1 MVPECNRLQSPSC
14 PSAAAPRA
22 IKQPRAV
29 PRAPAWVM
37 LPACV
42 CACTPSE
49 PCLSVSFPCGW
60 LQWLCICLLGVGV
73 PRAIGTHV
81 SQYVSAMNG
90 GSSLT
95 PFSFWFLLNLPQ
107 FEFLD
112 FSQHLRHNH
121 SLRGT
126 LSKIT
131 KLRWARQR
139 EECEWLHKRML
150 LPRLCKTRTR
160 VCVVWSLF
168 KLITIIT
175 FCFYQKPPI
184 EIVQLENKR
193 DFRNSGVSIASL
205 KTFGSIM

>member
-1 MVPECNRLQSPSC
+1 MLQSHSC
-14 PSAAAPRA
+14 PSTAAPRA
-22 IKQPRAV
+22 ITQPRAV
-29 PRAPAWVM
+29 PLAPAWVI

-42 CACTPSE
+42 CACTPSK

-60 LQWLCICLLGVGV
+60 LQRLCICLLRVGV
-73 PRAIGTHV
+73 PRAIGTRA

-95 PFSFWFLLNLPQ
+95 PFSFWFLLNLPRL
-107 FEFLD
+107 EVLD
-112 FSQHLRHNH
+112 FSQHLCHNH
-121 SLRGT
+121 ALRGA

-131 KLRWARQR
+131 KLRWTRQR
-139 EECEWLHKRML
+139 EESVWLRKWML
-150 LPRLCKTRTR
+150 LPRPGETRTR

-175 FCFYQKPPI
+175 FSFYQKPPI

-193 DFRNSGVSIASL
+193 DFRNSGVSITSL